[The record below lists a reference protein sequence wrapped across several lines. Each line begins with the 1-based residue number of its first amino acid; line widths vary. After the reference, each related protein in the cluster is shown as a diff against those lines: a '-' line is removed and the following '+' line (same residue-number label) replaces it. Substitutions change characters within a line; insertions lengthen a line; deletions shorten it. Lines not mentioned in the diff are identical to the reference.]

1 MMATLNL
8 NNNWVR
14 SANTNGRDGQKDQM
28 HIAAYGCVF
37 LAPGAV
43 RAAQVVSATTG
54 WTASAVAALN
64 LKKNH

>member
-8 NNNWVR
+8 NNDLAR
-14 SANTNGRDGQKDQM
+14 SANTNVRDGQKDQI

-37 LAPGAV
+37 LAPGAA
-43 RAAQVVSATTG
+43 RPAQVVHATTG